1 MLRKMHAARWPLLFT
16 LCLTCVSSND
26 EKSCGDS
33 EDFCEKLSLTVSIG
47 TSALLPCTARPTSSK
62 WMTWSHAATKQAEMV
77 QLSSEGHVK
86 FLDPRN
92 GRVKVFPN
100 QQRDGNYSIKIDE
113 LEISDLGCYR
123 CGWRCV
129 QVQVME
135 SRASTA
141 DMWPVIYICI
151 GVAALLLMVVVS
163 FYIYWKCIVCSKNK
177 TQDSPEIPTIA
188 DPSAPPMPAI
198 NVPVGVHVRVQQ
210 APGAYGNNL
219 VYENDNLRPASA
231 EPPRNHY
238 DLHGAVQYL
247 DSIQPQQPGQ
257 SSGGIYPN
265 LDQFHFERVE
275 SHRTRQRFHLELF
288 SRLRQASLSRH
299 YYVNQ
304 RDLRKQ
310 HATSKQADNQKRV
323 GHERKKNKDNCEY
336 NNPIYNTSTDQLN
349 RL

>member
-33 EDFCEKLSLTVSIG
+33 EDFCEKLSLSVSIG

-62 WMTWSHAATKQAEMV
+62 WVTWSHAATEQAEMV

-100 QQRDGNYSIKIDE
+100 QQRDGNYSIRIDK

-123 CGWRCV
+123 CGWQCL

-177 TQDSPEIPTIA
+177 SQDSAEIPTIA

-310 HATSKQADNQKRV
+310 HATSKQAGNQKRV

>member
-16 LCLTCVSSND
+16 LCLTCVCSND
-26 EKSCGDS
+26 EKSCEDS
-33 EDFCEKLSLTVSIG
+33 VNFCEKISKTVSLG
-47 TSALLPCTARPTSSK
+47 SSVLLPCNLRPNSSN
-62 WMTWSHAATKQAEMV
+62 WVTWSHAATRQAEMV
-77 QLSSEGHVK
+77 QLSSQGHVK

-92 GRVKVFPN
+92 GRVKVFSN
-100 QQRDGNYSIKIDE
+100 EQIDGNYSIRIDE
-113 LEISDLGCYR
+113 LEKSDLGCYR
-123 CGWRCV
+123 CRRQC
-129 QVQVME
+129 VQVME

-177 TQDSPEIPTIA
+177 TQDSAEIPTIA
-188 DPSAPPMPAI
+188 DPSAPPMPTI

-210 APGAYGNNL
+210 AAGAYGNNL

-238 DLHGAVQYL
+238 DSRGAVQYL
-247 DSIQPQQPGQ
+247 DSIQPQQPGH

-265 LDQFHFERVE
+265 VDQFHFERVE
-275 SHRTRQRFHLELF
+275 SQRTRQRFHLELF

-310 HATSKQADNQKRV
+310 HATSKQAVNQKRV
-323 GHERKKNKDNCEY
+323 GRERKKNKDNCEY
-336 NNPIYNTSTDQLN
+336 NNPIYNTSSDQLN